1 MAKHVA
7 VLMGGWSVER
17 PVSLNSGKACAA
29 ALEGE
34 GYRVTPID
42 VQRDIAEV
50 LAKLKPDVVFNALH
64 GRFGE
69 DGTIQGIL
77 EILRLPYTHSGV
89 LASALAINK
98 AKAKIV
104 MAAAGVPVG
113 TGKVVSR
120 FAAAKAHVLAPP
132 YVLKPVNEGS
142 SFGVVIVREG
152 REHPPQEIGREDWPH
167 DEWLLAETFVAGREL
182 TCGVMGDR
190 ALDIIDIRPA
200 TGLFYDYDAKYAQGG
215 SIHVIPA
222 DLKPN
227 IYRDIQQFAL
237 TAHQALGCRGV
248 SRADFRYD
256 DTPGGSGHVVCLE
269 VNTQPGMTQ
278 TSLVPD
284 MAAHLGMSFGELV
297 KWMVEDASCDR

>member
-89 LASALAINK
+89 LASAMSRCTSI
-98 AKAKIV
+98 
-104 MAAAGVPVG
+104 GV
-113 TGKVVSR
+113 TR
-120 FAAAKAHVLAPP
+120 
-132 YVLKPVNEGS
+132 
-142 SFGVVIVREG
+142 
-152 REHPPQEIGREDWPH
+152 
-167 DEWLLAETFVAGREL
+167 
-182 TCGVMGDR
+182 
-190 ALDIIDIRPA
+190 
-200 TGLFYDYDAKYAQGG
+200 
-215 SIHVIPA
+215 
-222 DLKPN
+222 
-227 IYRDIQQFAL
+227 
-237 TAHQALGCRGV
+237 
-248 SRADFRYD
+248 
-256 DTPGGSGHVVCLE
+256 
-269 VNTQPGMTQ
+269 
-278 TSLVPD
+278 
-284 MAAHLGMSFGELV
+284 
-297 KWMVEDASCDR
+297 